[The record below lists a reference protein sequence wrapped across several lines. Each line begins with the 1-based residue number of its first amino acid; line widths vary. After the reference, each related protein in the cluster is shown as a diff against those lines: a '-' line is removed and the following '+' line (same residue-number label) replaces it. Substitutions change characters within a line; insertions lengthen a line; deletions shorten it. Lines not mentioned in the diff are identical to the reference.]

1 MILGMRCL
9 QEQIPEDL
17 AAEQL
22 TTVKFPQFEK
32 ARESL
37 HKTVSEAIAW
47 MGWFEDKTHSWKVW
61 TRRDRQA
68 VVTQME
74 KLQHKTQG
82 NPKQGSTLGEPR
94 FSLEVM
100 TTET

>member
-1 MILGMRCL
+1 MRCL

-37 HKTVSEAIAW
+37 HKTVSEAKAHLAW

-68 VVTQME
+68 VVAQME
-74 KLQHKTQG
+74 KLQHKLKETP
-82 NPKQGSTLGEPR
+82 NKEALLV
-94 FSLEVM
+94 SLSSAWR
-100 TTET
+100 